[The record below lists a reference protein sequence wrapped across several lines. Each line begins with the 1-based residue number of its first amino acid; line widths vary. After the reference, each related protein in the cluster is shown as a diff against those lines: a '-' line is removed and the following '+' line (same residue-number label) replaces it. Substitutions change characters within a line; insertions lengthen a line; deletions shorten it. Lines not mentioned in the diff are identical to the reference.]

1 MEEGCFTPLFW
12 TGISLACAGPVS
24 VRFAAGCAAGCIST
38 VRENSQSCGALWRAK
53 STHSSGS
60 LSRKSITL
68 TIGKC
73 AMSRQMLKCCKWLC
87 GSNNCVELSVSD
99 EYSTECLF
107 CKFI

>member
-1 MEEGCFTPLFW
+1 MRLVVFQQLERIVNP
-12 TGISLACAGPVS
+12 
-24 VRFAAGCAAGCIST
+24 
-38 VRENSQSCGALWRAK
+38 CGALWRAK

-73 AMSRQMLKCCKWLC
+73 AMRRQMLKCCKWLC

-107 CKFI
+107 CKFCKITFPKKLLTARE